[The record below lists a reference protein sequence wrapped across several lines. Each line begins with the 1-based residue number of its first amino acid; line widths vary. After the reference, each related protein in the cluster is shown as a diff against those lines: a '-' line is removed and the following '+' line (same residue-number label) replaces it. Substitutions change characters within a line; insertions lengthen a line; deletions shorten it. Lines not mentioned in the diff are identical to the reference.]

1 MHDNGD
7 VWVFFNFLSIEQEIR
22 LILDRIQVLHST
34 ISNNVT
40 IWFPFNYLSG
50 YISLCLNFFHL
61 LARKPNLELFS
72 IYSNKFFHN
81 FHLSESSFTYAN
93 LRTSG

>member
-7 VWVFFNFLSIEQEIR
+7 VWVFFNFLSIDQEIR

-50 YISLCLNFFHL
+50 YTVFALIF
-61 LARKPNLELFS
+61 
-72 IYSNKFFHN
+72 
-81 FHLSESSFTYAN
+81 FTY
-93 LRTSG
+93 LPESQI